1 MDMDKVRVLVAN
13 RPRLMR
19 EAVRTALSRHSDIE
33 VVGEI
38 EDPLE
43 ILPAIKR
50 VQADCL
56 IIAQEAFGRPAIC
69 DDVFAEY
76 PDMKILAV
84 APENDDSVLYWVF
97 MEIRL
102 SRIETSEEGVINA
115 LRGNLE
121 KQNLSRD

>member
-1 MDMDKVRVLVAN
+1 VDKVRVLVAN

-19 EAVRTALSRHSDIE
+19 EAVRTALSRHADME

-38 EDPLE
+38 EDELE
-43 ILPAIKR
+43 ILTALER
-50 VQADCL
+50 TQAHCL
-56 IIAQEAFGRPAIC
+56 IIAQEELGRRPAIC
-69 DDVFAEY
+69 DFVFDRY
-76 PDMKILAV
+76 PHVKILAV
-84 APENDDSVLYWVF
+84 APGSDDSVFYWVF

-121 KQNLSRD
+121 KQGLSGD

>member
-1 MDMDKVRVLVAN
+1 MDKVRVLVAN
-13 RPRLMR
+13 RPCLMR
-19 EAVRTALSRHSDIE
+19 EVVRTVLSRHADIE

-38 EDPLE
+38 EDELE
-43 ILPAIKR
+43 ILPAIER
-50 VQADCL
+50 TQVDCL
-56 IIAQEAFGRPAIC
+56 IIAQEEFGRPPIC
-69 DDVFAEY
+69 DFVFDKH
-76 PDMKILAV
+76 PHMKILAV
-84 APENDDSVLYWVF
+84 APGSGDSVFYRVF